1 MLIMEY
7 ANKGN
12 LRGCL
17 SEITN
22 NWEQKLYILYII
34 IGGLDKLHKE
44 NLIHYDFHDGNIL
57 CIEHGTKYNI
67 YISDYLKTYQFTKS
81 FLKEENI
88 CGVIPFMAPEV
99 LRGKPCTSAS
109 NIYSFSMIMWELT
122 SGIPPFNNRPHDFQL
137 ALNICRGERPKI
149 VENTPQCYIDLMK
162 KCWDNDPLKRPT
174 ASEVLDIINKWVI
187 LPNEMKIKNIDKKL
201 KNNIMEFINAPIG
214 HNNFITETHPQ
225 AYYTSRLLDFTSEE
239 LNVILDG
246 SLESKFLEL
255 RQRNKDA
262 EQKLFKLEKIAET
275 YYQSSQNGNQV
286 ELVDLQQ
293 KNSQFEQDNQN
304 LKLNLAEKIKEFA
317 EKEITLQTKIT
328 SLQKEIYEKQ
338 ALTSNLTKQLEQS
351 KLASQQIQIQINQLK
366 QEKSDLQEKLSQT
379 EAKIK
384 ELISQRE
391 SLIKQ
396 KEQLEIELNQSRDNC
411 DQLKQEKYDL
421 HNIMGGIL
429 QDQKFTAK
437 LKIKC
442 AKLVKEIAQ
451 LEQKLN
457 NEEQIKVQL
466 IQAIQIKE
474 DKINELEQIL
484 INLDNKNKSINEL
497 IGGESTQKIHKE
509 KEEMFGLQREL
520 SKTSTSCNDSRKEQV
535 LDMDNFDKVIK
546 ELKHRF
552 NHLEISLTTNSE
564 KGNRTHLDFSMIVE
578 EINLLR
584 KNLDV
589 LELRLNQEFKI

>member
-1 MLIMEY
+1 MDYMLIMEY

-44 NLIHYDFHDGNIL
+44 NLIHYDFHD
-57 CIEHGTKYNI
+57 
-67 YISDYLKTYQFTKS
+67 
-81 FLKEENI
+81 EENI

-99 LRGKPCTSAS
+99 LR
-109 NIYSFSMIMWELT
+109 
-122 SGIPPFNNRPHDFQL
+122 
-137 ALNICRGERPKI
+137 
-149 VENTPQCYIDLMK
+149 DLMK